1 MKLPPFPLSLLPHFL
16 PPGGIMAV
24 CVLLLALYLAS
35 ELLATLL
42 LLGGMPTVYTLL
54 PGRLLPMKQRRLSLE
69 DAIQRM

>member
-1 MKLPPFPLSLLPHFL
+1 
-16 PPGGIMAV
+16 MAV

-42 LLGGMPTVYTLL
+42 LLGGMATVYTLL
-54 PGRLLPMKQRRLSLE
+54 PGRLLPMKQKRLSLE